1 MKRHR
6 QAKIVATLGPA
17 SSSRDCIQA
26 LFEAGADVFR
36 FNFSHGTHQDHQ
48 ARYDIVRAI
57 EADTGRPITV
67 LADLQGPKLR
77 VASFADGRVELPAGG
92 AFRLDMDLTPGD
104 VNRVGMPH
112 PEVFAALAPGVAL
125 LLDDGKL
132 RLVVESCTADHAIT
146 RVAAGGVLSD
156 RKGVSVVG
164 AVLPLSALTP
174 KDRVDLEFAL
184 AMGADWIALSFVQ
197 RPEDI
202 EEIKALAGGR
212 AAVMAKLEKPSAIVC
227 LEEIVRLSDGVMV
240 ARGDLGVE
248 MRPEQVPVIQR
259 RILRACREAGKPVI
273 VATQML
279 ESMISSPA
287 PTRAEASDVATAIYD
302 GADAVMLS
310 AESAAGRFPVEAVTM
325 MDRIIR
331 EVEQDPHSRTLMDA
345 AHPGA
350 TGTLSDAICCGMR
363 RAAALLNIA
372 AAVTY
377 TTSGF
382 TSLRAARE
390 RPAAAIL
397 SMSPNIA
404 VARRMALVWGV
415 HSVLIGEPGNI
426 DEMIA
431 RASDAAL
438 AEGFAVPGDILA
450 ITAGIPFGTPGSTN
464 LLKLAVV

>member
-1 MKRHR
+1 
-6 QAKIVATLGPA
+6 
-17 SSSRDCIQA
+17 
-26 LFEAGADVFR
+26 
-36 FNFSHGTHQDHQ
+36 
-48 ARYDIVRAI
+48 
-57 EADTGRPITV
+57 
-67 LADLQGPKLR
+67 
-77 VASFADGRVELPAGG
+77 
-92 AFRLDMDLTPGD
+92 
-104 VNRVGMPH
+104 
-112 PEVFAALAPGVAL
+112 
-125 LLDDGKL
+125 
-132 RLVVESCTADHAIT
+132 
-146 RVAAGGVLSD
+146 
-156 RKGVSVVG
+156 
-164 AVLPLSALTP
+164 
-174 KDRVDLEFAL
+174 
-184 AMGADWIALSFVQ
+184 
-197 RPEDI
+197 
-202 EEIKALAGGR
+202 
-212 AAVMAKLEKPSAIVC
+212 
-227 LEEIVRLSDGVMV
+227 
-240 ARGDLGVE
+240 
-248 MRPEQVPVIQR
+248 
-259 RILRACREAGKPVI
+259 
-273 VATQML
+273 
-279 ESMISSPA
+279 
-287 PTRAEASDVATAIYD
+287 
-302 GADAVMLS
+302 
-310 AESAAGRFPVEAVTM
+310 M

-426 DEMIA
+426 DEVIA